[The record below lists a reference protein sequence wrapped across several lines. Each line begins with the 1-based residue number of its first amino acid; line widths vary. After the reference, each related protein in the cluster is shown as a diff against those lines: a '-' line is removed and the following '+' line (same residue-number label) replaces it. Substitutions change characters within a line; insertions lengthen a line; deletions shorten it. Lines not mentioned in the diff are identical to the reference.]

1 MLKDFIY
8 KFGSQSISFDIPK
21 IMGILNV
28 TPDSFSD
35 GGKYYSGNSAIDYA
49 LNMVDDGADIID
61 IGGESTRPGS
71 DPVSLKDELQRTI
84 PVIKKLVELRKDLI
98 ISIDTTKSEVARR
111 ALDSGAIIV
120 NDISGLT
127 SDLEMVN
134 VVKSYDAGIII
145 MHIKGN
151 PKTMQENPNYLDV
164 IKEVKDFLYQQSN
177 KAKQNGIDKI
187 IIDPGI
193 GFGKRVEDNFV
204 LIKRLEEFQAIGFPV
219 MIGLSRKSFLGK
231 TLNVNVDERDVA
243 TVILETASV
252 LKSARIIRTHNVK
265 YCTQMVKL
273 VSHILQAND

>member
-1 MLKDFIY
+1 MLNVFTY
-8 KFGSQSISFDIPK
+8 KFGNQSVSFNLPK
-21 IMGILNV
+21 VMGILNV

-35 GGKYYSGNSAIDYA
+35 GGKFYSENSAIDYA
-49 LNMVDDGADIID
+49 LNMIDDGAAIID

-71 DPVSLKDELQRTI
+71 DAVSLKDELQRTI

-98 ISIDTTKSEVARR
+98 ISIDTTKSEVARQ
-111 ALDSGAIIV
+111 ALDSGASIV

-127 SDLEMVN
+127 SDEKIID
-134 VVKSYDAGIII
+134 VVKSYDAGIVI

-151 PKTMQENPNYLDV
+151 PKTMQENPLYLDV
-164 IKEVKDFLYQQSN
+164 VKEVKDFLFQQSN

-193 GFGKRVEDNFV
+193 GFGKRVEDNFE
-204 LIKRLEEFQAIGFPV
+204 LIKRLEEFQSIGFPV

-231 TLNVNVDERDVA
+231 TLDLNINERDIA

-252 LKSARIIRTHNVK
+252 LKSVRIIRTHNVK

-273 VSHILQAND
+273 VSHIL

>member
-1 MLKDFIY
+1 MSKISAY
-8 KFGSQSISFDIPK
+8 KFGSQSISFDVPK
-21 IMGILNV
+21 VMGILNV

-35 GGKYYSGNSAIDYA
+35 GGKYFSENSAVDYA
-49 LNMVDDGADIID
+49 LNMIDDGADIID

-71 DPVSLKDELQRTI
+71 DPVSLEDELQRTI
-84 PVIKKLVELRKDLI
+84 PVIKRLVEIKKSLI
-98 ISIDTTKSEVARR
+98 ISIDTTKREVARQ
-111 ALDSGAIIV
+111 ALDSGASIV

-127 SDLEMVN
+127 SDEKMID
-134 VVKSYDAGIII
+134 VVKSYNAGIII

-151 PKTMQENPNYLDV
+151 PKTMQENPNYIDV
-164 IKEVKDFLYQQSN
+164 VNEVKDFLSQQSY

-193 GFGKRVEDNFV
+193 GFGKRVEDNFE
-204 LIKRLEEFQAIGFPV
+204 LIKRLEEFQSIGFPV

-231 TLNVNVDERDVA
+231 TLGLNVNERDIP
-243 TVILETASV
+243 TVIMETASV